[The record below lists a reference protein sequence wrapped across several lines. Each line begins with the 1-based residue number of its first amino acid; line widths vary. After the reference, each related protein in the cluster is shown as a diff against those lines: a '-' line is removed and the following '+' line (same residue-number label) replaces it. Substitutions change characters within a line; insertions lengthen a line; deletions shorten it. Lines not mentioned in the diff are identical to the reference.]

1 MSILDLNSSES
12 IFSKILDSAPD
23 SIVIVDSSGEIQIV
37 NIQTENIF
45 GYSRSELI
53 GKKVEMLIPGEYRD
67 KHIGHREHYNSNVS
81 FRPMGSGLELFGLR
95 KDGSKFPVEI
105 SLSPLNTPEGIY
117 VAAAIRDITKR
128 KKIEKDLLA
137 LNRKLEESN
146 KELEAFSYS
155 VSHDLRA
162 PLRHIIG
169 FSEKLSRTQIDKLD
183 VEGQRLLHIIV
194 DSASEMSVLIEKL
207 LEFSRIGRLELSKGK
222 VNMGQLIIE
231 VKNELMK
238 LNSSQK
244 FEWHINDLPTVYGDK
259 FFLKLVIQNLLAN
272 AIKYS
277 SGKEVTIINAKASE
291 KENEYVFEI
300 SDNGIGFDN
309 KYSENL
315 FGVFNRLHRAED
327 FEGSGIGLA
336 TVKRIVQ
343 RHGGRVWA
351 DGEQEKGATF
361 YFTLPK
367 N

>member
-1 MSILDLNSSES
+1 MQL
-12 IFSKILDSAPD
+12 
-23 SIVIVDSSGEIQIV
+23 V
-37 NIQTENIF
+37 NLQTENIF
-45 GYSRSELI
+45 GYTRDELI
-53 GKKVEMLIPGEYRD
+53 GKKVEMLIPQEFRD
-67 KHIGHREHYNSNVS
+67 KHIGHRDRYNSNMT

-105 SLSPLNTPEGIY
+105 SLSPLDTSDGMF
-117 VAAAIRDITKR
+117 VSAAIRDITRR
-128 KKIEKDLLA
+128 KKIEQDLIA
-137 LNRKLEESN
+137 VNHKLEESN

-183 VEGQRLLHIIV
+183 DEGQRLLHIIV
-194 DSASEMSVLIEKL
+194 DSASEMSTLIEKL
-207 LEFSRIGRLELSKGK
+207 LEFSRMGRVELNKSS

-231 VKNELMK
+231 VKNELIK
-238 LNSSQK
+238 LNNDRK
-244 FEWHINDLPTVYGDK
+244 FEWHINDLPNVYGDK
-259 FFLKLVIQNLLAN
+259 FFLKLVIQNLLGN

-277 SGKEVTIINAKASE
+277 SGKDVSVINANATE
-291 KENEYVFEI
+291 KEDEYVFEI

-309 KYSENL
+309 KYNDNL
-315 FGVFNRLHRAED
+315 FGVFKRLHRSED

-351 DGEQEKGATF
+351 EGESDKGATF